1 MKTKQPRLSDLVRK
15 VQPAV
20 RALEGTFGK
29 QEMKTWTAA
38 QKRQIF
44 AAMSSL
50 IRLPTGRRADPEISK
65 ALALRRQGNT
75 MRQVARKIIPGFSGE
90 PRKEQNYLVD
100 RLRKRLS
107 SRRRYERK
115 TGRKISDPNTD
126 AEL

>member
-65 ALALRRQGNT
+65 AIALRKPGTT
-75 MRQVARKIIPGFSGE
+75 MRQIARQILPDFRYE
-90 PRKEQNYLVD
+90 TPREQTYMVE
-100 RLRKRLS
+100 RLRKRVSNRL
-107 SRRRYERK
+107 RYERNK
-115 TGRKISDPNTD
+115 GSKVSNPNTD

>member
-1 MKTKQPRLSDLVRK
+1 MKKKQTRPSDLVRK

-65 ALALRRQGNT
+65 ALALRREGKT
-75 MRQVARKIIPGFSGE
+75 MRQVAKLIIPSFQKE
-90 PRKEQNYLVD
+90 TPKEQTYIIE
-100 RLRKRLS
+100 RLQKRLS
-107 SRRRYERK
+107 NRRLYEKK
-115 TGRKISDPNTD
+115 TGRKISVQNSAP
-126 AEL
+126 EL